1 MMESLA
7 TSEGC
12 TVSGPRA
19 SQLRLPLTAKPRL
32 VWVSASRTTAT
43 ITAGQA
49 SIRSNRRFIR
59 LASQAAGRPISTQV
73 SCLRKM

>member
-1 MMESLA
+1 MESFA
-7 TSEGC
+7 ISEGC

-19 SQLRLPLTAKPRL
+19 SQLRLPLTANPRL
-32 VWVSASRTTAT
+32 VWVRTSSPTAT
-43 ITAGQA
+43 STAGQA
-49 SIRSNRRFIR
+49 HRRSSRRFIL